1 MKVKLGSSTLKN
13 DMKNRYW
20 LIKRSGSY
28 YAHDSENDRRESLGT
43 KNKAQAQR
51 LIAAKNETVQ
61 NTALNLQLGKVYLA
75 GHDPKLTTRT
85 WAEVMDEL
93 ADHGKDQS
101 KKRCRQEMNSKPFD
115 LIRDKKIVETTGDDL
130 RAVLQAGKSATNN
143 YLHRLH
149 NLAVGLGWL
158 PWPIIPPKRWPKVTV
173 KEKRGVTSDEHEAII
188 AAEGNAER
196 RDYYQMLWETGAA
209 QSDAAAF
216 SIANIDWRKTTFT
229 YARSKTGSVARLR
242 IGSRFKAFLQL
253 LPQTGP
259 FFPAI
264 SQQSD
269 TDRAAEFARRC
280 RILKITGI
288 SLHSYRY
295 GWAERALAN
304 GYPERFAQAALGHN
318 SRAVHQAYARR
329 GEAVCPSLEEYEGK
343 IVPFQQ
349 ESEQL
354 APSRESAGT

>member
-1 MKVKLGSSTLKN
+1 
-13 DMKNRYW
+13 MKNRYW

-28 YAHDSENDRRESLGT
+28 YAHDSENGRRESLGT

-85 WAEVMDEL
+85 WAEVMDKL
-93 ADHGKDQS
+93 ASHGKDQS

-115 LIRDKKIVETTGDDL
+115 LIRDKKIVETTSDDL
-130 RAVLQAGKSATNN
+130 EAVLEAGKAATNN

-158 PWPIIPPKRWPKVTV
+158 PWPIIPPKRWPKVAV
-173 KEKRGVTSDEHEAII
+173 KEKRGITSKEHEAIM
-188 AAEGNAER
+188 AAEMNAER
-196 RDYYQMLWETGAA
+196 RNYYQMLWETGAA

-216 SIANIDWRKTTFT
+216 STQNIDWQAQTFRYT
-229 YARSKTGSVARLR
+229 RSKTGTVARLR
-242 IGSRFKAFLQL
+242 IGSRLKAFLQG
-253 LPQTGP
+253 LPQIGP
-259 FFPAI
+259 FFPTI

-280 RILKITGI
+280 RILTITGI

-295 GWAERALAN
+295 GWAERALAS
-304 GYPERFAQAALGHN
+304 GYPERFAQAALGHK
-318 SRAVHQAYARR
+318 SRAVHQAYAKK
-329 GEAVCPSLEEYEGK
+329 GEVICPSLEEFEGK
-343 IVPFQQ
+343 IVAFKS
-349 ESEQL
+349 ESE
-354 APSRESAGT
+354 ANTPSAALRAGT

>member
-1 MKVKLGSSTLKN
+1 
-13 DMKNRYW
+13 MKNRYW

-28 YAHDSENDRRESLGT
+28 YAHDAENGRRESLGT

-85 WAEVMDEL
+85 WAEVMDQL
-93 ADHGKDQS
+93 ASHGKEKSQ
-101 KKRCRQEMNSKPFD
+101 KRCRREMDSKPFD
-115 LIRDKKIVETTGDDL
+115 LIRGKKIVETSGDDL
-130 RAVLQAGKSATNN
+130 RAVLHAGKAATNN

-158 PWPIIPPKRWPKVTV
+158 PWPIIPPKLWPKVV
-173 KEKRGVTSDEHEAII
+173 AKEKRGITLDEHEGILAS
-188 AAEGNAER
+188 EGNAER
-196 RDYYQMLWETGAA
+196 RNYYQMLWETGAA

-216 SIANIDWRKTTFT
+216 STANIDRGTNTFT
-229 YARSKTGSVARLR
+229 YVRSKTGSVARLR

-259 FFPAI
+259 FFPTI

-304 GYPERFAQAALGHN
+304 GYPERFAQAALGHK
-318 SRAVHQAYARR
+318 SRAVHQAYARK
-329 GEAVCPSLEEYEGK
+329 GEAICPSLEDFEGK
-343 IVPFQQ
+343 IVTFRP
-349 ESEQL
+349 EPEQSTSSSP
-354 APSRESAGT
+354 AEATGT